1 MKKFQKIIV
10 FGILALM
17 CTASSVFAVPVKEDS
32 SDTDIQ
38 ITVKD
43 KETSSPKASAE
54 ATATVKPSA
63 KATTTAKATATA
75 KTSAKPSASAT
86 TKATAKA
93 SSTAKATS
101 TATSKAD
108 DEDDKIILD
117 SEEDALVVET
127 TLEPVLNIENNTQ
140 QLENKKY
147 LTKGGAFL
155 WFLFTV
161 IVSAVIS
168 FAISYRFYM
177 MGKRD
182 NHVIAELRALKRDI
196 DKKMVGTVN
205 GFSEFDVSVTNSNR
219 SYARPESSIR
229 SGNAAE
235 VEEKSEEIY
244 KKWESQ
250 ISRPREASY
259 ESRPSYTRS
268 ASAPERSRGVERRTP
283 VRKNSFIGK
292 IKSALNEFIPT
303 DRK

>member
-10 FGILALM
+10 FGILAVM
-17 CTASSVFAVPVKEDS
+17 CTASSVFAVPVKEDGG
-32 SDTDIQ
+32 DNDIQ

-43 KETSSPKASAE
+43 KETSSPKS
-54 ATATVKPSA
+54 TATVKPSA
-63 KATTTAKATATA
+63 KATTNAKATASA
-75 KTSAKPSASAT
+75 KASAKPSASAT
-86 TKATAKA
+86 TKATAKT

-101 TATSKAD
+101 EAEE
-108 DEDDKIILD
+108 DEDKIVLD

-127 TLEPVLNIENNTQ
+127 TLEPTLNIENNTQ

-161 IVSAVIS
+161 IVSAIIS

-182 NHVIAELRALKRDI
+182 NHVMAELRALKRDI

-250 ISRPREASY
+250 ISRPRESSY
-259 ESRPSYTRS
+259 ESRPAYTRS
-268 ASAPERSRGVERRTP
+268 TAAPARSVERRRTP
-283 VRKNSFIGK
+283 VKKNSFIGK
-292 IKSALNEFIPT
+292 IKNAINEFMPT

>member
-10 FGILALM
+10 LGFLALM
-17 CTASSVFAVPVKEDS
+17 CTTSSVFAVPVKEDAS
-32 SDTDIQ
+32 DIQ

-43 KETSSPKASAE
+43 KATSSPKASE
-54 ATATVKPSA
+54 KATATA
-63 KATTTAKATATA
+63 KATAKATATA
-75 KTSAKPSASAT
+75 TAKAT
-86 TKATAKA
+86 EKATATA
-93 SSTAKATS
+93 TAKATS
-101 TATSKAD
+101 TATAKASD
-108 DEDDKIILD
+108 DDKIVLD
-117 SEEDALVVET
+117 SEEDALVVEAT
-127 TLEPVLNIENNTQ
+127 SEPTLNIENNAQ

-205 GFSEFDVSVTNSNR
+205 GFSEFDVSVTNNNR

-229 SGNAAE
+229 SGSAAE

-250 ISRPREASY
+250 ISRPREASF

-268 ASAPERSRGVERRTP
+268 ASAPERTRSVERRRTP
-283 VRKNSFIGK
+283 ARKNSFIGK
-292 IKSALNEFIPT
+292 IKSALNEFMPT

>member
-10 FGILALM
+10 LGLLGLM
-17 CTASSVFAVPVKEDS
+17 CTSSSVFAVPVKEDAS
-32 SDTDIQ
+32 DIQ

-43 KETSSPKASAE
+43 KETASPKASAKAS
-54 ATATVKPSA
+54 ATAKVTA
-63 KATTTAKATATA
+63 KASATATAKATA
-75 KTSAKPSASAT
+75 KPSA
-86 TKATAKA
+86 TA
-93 SSTAKATS
+93 TAKATS
-101 TATSKAD
+101 KATEKTE
-108 DEDDKIILD
+108 DEDDKIVLD
-117 SEEDALVVET
+117 SEEDALVVEAT
-127 TLEPVLNIENNTQ
+127 SEPTLSIENNTQ
-140 QLENKKY
+140 QFENKKY

-205 GFSEFDVSVTNSNR
+205 GFSEFDVSVTNNNR

-229 SGNAAE
+229 SGSATE

-250 ISRPREASY
+250 ISRPRETSY
-259 ESRPSYTRS
+259 ESRPAYTRS
-268 ASAPERSRGVERRTP
+268 APAPDRARGVERRRTP
-283 VRKNSFIGK
+283 ARKNSFIGK

>member
-1 MKKFQKIIV
+1 MKKFQKIV
-10 FGILALM
+10 VLGFLAFM
-17 CTASSVFAVPVKEDS
+17 CTANSVFAVPVKEDG
-32 SDTDIQ
+32 SDSEIQ

-43 KETSSPKASAE
+43 KETATPKASA
-54 ATATVKPSA
+54 
-63 KATTTAKATATA
+63 KAT
-75 KTSAKPSASAT
+75 AT

-93 SSTAKATS
+93 TATATATSKATAKATSKATS
-101 TATSKAD
+101 TATSKAE
-108 DEDDKIILD
+108 DEDDKIVLD
-117 SEEDALVVET
+117 SEEDALVVEST
-127 TLEPVLNIENNTQ
+127 SEPILNIENNAQ

-161 IVSAVIS
+161 IVSAIIS

-205 GFSEFDVSVTNSNR
+205 GFSEFDVSVTNNNK
-219 SYARPESSIR
+219 SYARPNSPIA

-244 KKWESQ
+244 KKWENQ
-250 ISRPREASY
+250 ISRTRDTSY
-259 ESRPSYTRS
+259 ESRPSYTRN
-268 ASAPERSRGVERRTP
+268 ASAAERPRSVERRRTP
-283 VRKNSFIGK
+283 AKKGSFLGK
-292 IKSALNEFIPT
+292 IKNALNDFIPT